1 MGIVIGINEL
11 MYWLKDVAIFS
22 QSIVDNWLMVKT
34 YIMYLDMAV
43 LVVFVTIEAAVSFK
57 ELYFFAKEKLFD

>member
-1 MGIVIGINEL
+1 
-11 MYWLKDVAIFS
+11 
-22 QSIVDNWLMVKT
+22 
-34 YIMYLDMAV
+34 MYLDMAV